1 MIQLQNISK
10 LFADR
15 VLFKDVTLTLQPGH
29 RYGLIG
35 PNGSGKSTLLKIM
48 SGQEESSAG
57 QFLIGADETLGFLKQ
72 DRFRSLEITALELTM
87 MGDPTTYAALQ
98 AYQAILDEGN
108 GDFDAQRFAELETT
122 LHSRDGYALEARA
135 GELLS
140 GLGLSTQDQRKPL
153 SQLSGGYRLRALLAQ
168 TLLEAPECLLL
179 DEPTNHL
186 DIYSIRWLEKFL
198 QGYRG
203 VVVVVSHDRRFLQN
217 TCTDILDIDYQTVTH
232 YPKPYHQAL
241 DMKVERREQWEKE
254 RERKEKEIAEKQAFV
269 DRFKAKATK
278 ARQAQSRVK
287 QLEKI
292 TVDDLPQSI
301 HRTPHFKIPIRVE
314 TGKDLLRVEG
324 ISKSFGDKAV
334 LKNVSFTA
342 RKGDR
347 IAIVGANGIGKSTL
361 LKILANKLGQDGG
374 AFEWGANVQ
383 VGYFPQDHAELL
395 SEPKASVLETVWA
408 HDSKLEEPHIRGI
421 LGGALFTADDVF
433 RMIEKLSGGEAARTI
448 LSILSIQQP
457 NVLIIDEP
465 TNHMDIET
473 SDALAEL
480 IKTYQGSVILVS
492 HDRTFLS
499 RVATRVIEV
508 RADSLLPY
516 EGTWDEFT
524 SSQADDRFDSNR
536 GPGAQNRTTKASP
549 KSQPNTSQ
557 KPKKRVNTFKVTKE
571 LETLVTE
578 IERDEARLAELQ
590 AQFCQPDFYK
600 TTNSND
606 IQSLEDEMKRLE
618 ERLPEMTDRWA
629 ELETL
634 LEEA

>member
-10 LFADR
+10 LYADR
-15 VLFKDVTLTLQPGH
+15 ILFKDVTLTLQPGH

-48 SGQEESSAG
+48 SGQEESSEG
-57 QFLIGADETLGFLKQ
+57 QFLIGADERLGFLKQ
-72 DRFRSLEITALELTM
+72 DRFRSLSVTALELTM
-87 MGDPTTYAALQ
+87 MGDPITYEALQ
-98 AYQAILDEGN
+98 AYQAVLDEEQGK
-108 GDFDAQRFAELETT
+108 FDATRFSELEAI
-122 LHSRDGYALEARA
+122 LHSRDGYALEAKA

-140 GLGLSTQDQRKPL
+140 GLGLSTGDQRKPL

-198 QGYRG
+198 QSYRG

-217 TCTDILDIDYQTVTH
+217 TCSDILDIDYQTITH
-232 YPKPYHQAL
+232 YPKGYTAAL
-241 DMKVERREQWEKE
+241 EMKVERRQQWERE

-292 TVDDLPQSI
+292 TVEDLPQSI
-301 HRTPHFKIPIRVE
+301 HRTPHFRIPIQIE

-324 ISKSFGDKAV
+324 VSKSFGDKTV
-334 LKNVSFTA
+334 LKDVSFTL

-347 IAIVGANGIGKSTL
+347 VAIVGANGIGKSTL
-361 LKILANKLGQDGG
+361 LKILAEKLQQDDGRYQ
-374 AFEWGANVQ
+374 WGANVQ

-395 SEPKASVLETVWA
+395 SDPSASVLEAVWA
-408 HDSKLEEPHIRGI
+408 HDPKLEEPHIRGI
-421 LGGALFTADDVF
+421 LGGALFTGDDVF
-433 RMIEKLSGGEAARTI
+433 RKIEKLSGGEAARTI
-448 LSILSIQQP
+448 LAILTVQEP

-473 SDALAEL
+473 SDALASL
-480 IKTYQGSVILVS
+480 LKDYPGSVILVS

-499 RVATRVIEV
+499 RVATKVIEV

-524 SSQADDRFDSNR
+524 SSQTDDRFDSTK
-536 GPGAQNRTTKASP
+536 GTQSKTATTNASP
-549 KSQPNTSQ
+549 KTAVPTEA
-557 KPKKRVNTFKVTKE
+557 PAKKRVNTFKVTKE
-571 LETLVTE
+571 LGTLVAE
-578 IERDEARLAELQ
+578 IERDEARLSELQ
-590 AQFCQPDFYK
+590 GIFCDSDFYR
-600 TTNSND
+600 TTD
-606 IQSLEDEMKRLE
+606 AQEIQKLEEEMKALE
-618 ERLPEMTDRWA
+618 ERLPVMTDRWA

-634 LEEA
+634 LEEG

>member
-15 VLFKDVTLTLQPGH
+15 VLFKNVTLTLQPGH

-48 SGQEESSAG
+48 SGQEESSEG
-57 QFLIGADETLGFLKQ
+57 QFLMGPDQTLGFLKQ
-72 DRFRSLEITALELTM
+72 DRFRSLDITALELTM
-87 MGDPTTYAALQ
+87 MGDPITYDALQ
-98 AYQAILDEGN
+98 AYQAVLDDQCE
-108 GDFDAQRFAELETT
+108 DFDSQKFAELEAT

-140 GLGLSTQDQRKPL
+140 GLGLSTLDQKKAL

-203 VVVVVSHDRRFLQN
+203 VVIVVSHDRRFLQN

-232 YPKPYHQAL
+232 YPKPYQQAL
-241 DMKVERREQWEKE
+241 EMKTERREQWEKE

-292 TVDDLPQSI
+292 TIDDLPQSI
-301 HRTPHFKIPIRVE
+301 HQTPHFKIPIQAE
-314 TGKDLLRVEG
+314 SGKDLLRVEG
-324 ISKSFGDKAV
+324 ISKSFGSKAV
-334 LKNVSFTA
+334 LKDVSFTI

-347 IAIVGANGIGKSTL
+347 VAIVGANGIGKSTL
-361 LKILANKLGQDGG
+361 LKILANKLQQDDGG
-374 AFEWGANVQ
+374 FEWGANVQ

-395 SEPKASVLETVWA
+395 SDRNASVLETVWA
-408 HDSKLEEPHIRGI
+408 HDPKLEESHIRGI
-421 LGGALFTADDVF
+421 LGGALFTSDDVF
-433 RMIEKLSGGEAARTI
+433 RKIEKLSGGEAARTI
-448 LSILSIQQP
+448 LAILSIQQP
-457 NVLIIDEP
+457 NVLVIDEP

-473 SDALAEL
+473 ADALTEL
-480 IKTYQGSVILVS
+480 LKSYQGSVVLVS

-508 RADSLLPY
+508 RADSLIPY

-536 GPGAQNRTTKASP
+536 RSNAPSKRNKDAQNTQP
-549 KSQPNTSQ
+549 KTQQSS
-557 KPKKRVNTFKVTKE
+557 KKRVNTFKVTKE
-571 LETLVTE
+571 LETLVSE
-578 IERDEARLAELQ
+578 IERDEARLSELQ
-590 AQFCQPDFYK
+590 ANFCEPDFYK
-600 TTNSND
+600 TTAPND
-606 IQSLEDEMKRLE
+606 IQNLEDEMKTLQ
-618 ERLPEMTDRWA
+618 ERLPAMTDRWA

-634 LEEA
+634 LEEG

>member
-10 LFADR
+10 EFADR

-35 PNGSGKSTLLKIM
+35 PNGCGKSTLLKIM
-48 SGQEESSAG
+48 SGQEESSTG
-57 QFLIGADETLGFLKQ
+57 SFLIGADETLGFLKQ
-72 DRFRSLEITALELTM
+72 DRFRSLDITALELTM
-87 MGDPTTYAALQ
+87 MGDPTTFEALQ
-98 AYQAILDEGN
+98 GYQAVMNQSE
-108 GDFDAQRFAELETT
+108 GDFNEERFAELEAI
-122 LHSRDGYALEARA
+122 LHARDGYSLEARA

-140 GLGLSTQDQRKPL
+140 GLGIATQDQTKAL

-203 VVVVVSHDRRFLQN
+203 VVIVVSHDRRFLQN
-217 TCTDILDIDYQTVTH
+217 TCTDILDIDYQTITH
-232 YPKPYHQAL
+232 YPKAYDQAHL
-241 DMKVERREQWEKE
+241 MKAERREQWEKE
-254 RERKEKEIAEKQAFV
+254 RERKEKEIADKQAFV

-292 TVDDLPQSI
+292 TVEDLPQSI
-301 HRTPHFKIPIRVE
+301 HRTPHFKIPIKCE

-324 ISKSFGDKAV
+324 LHKTFGPKTV
-334 LKNVSFTA
+334 LKDVSFNI

-347 IAIVGANGIGKSTL
+347 VAIVGANGIGKSTL
-361 LKILANKLGQDGG
+361 LKILAAKIQQDGG
-374 AFEWGANVQ
+374 SFEWGANVQ

-395 SEPKASVLETVWA
+395 HDPKASVLEAVWG
-408 HDSKLEEPHIRGI
+408 HDSTLEEPHVRGI
-421 LGGALFTADDVF
+421 LGGALFTADDVY
-433 RMIEKLSGGEAARTI
+433 RPIEKLSGGEAARTI
-448 LSILSIQQP
+448 LSILTVQEP
-457 NVLIIDEP
+457 NVLLIDEP
-465 TNHMDIET
+465 TNHMDVET
-473 SDALAEL
+473 ADALATL
-480 IKTYQGSVILVS
+480 LKNYKGSVILVS

-499 RVATRVIEV
+499 RVATKVIEV

-524 SSQADDRFDSNR
+524 SSQADDRFDSKGRATQPKALNKTATKTT
-536 GPGAQNRTTKASP
+536 AQSNE
-549 KSQPNTSQ
+549 
-557 KPKKRVNTFKVTKE
+557 KPAKRVNTFKVKKE
-571 LETLVTE
+571 LESLVE
-578 IERDEARLAELQ
+578 AIERDEARLAELQ
-590 AQFCQPDFYK
+590 TSFCDPDFYK
-600 TTNSND
+600 STD
-606 IQSLEDEMKRLE
+606 PKEIQGLEEEMKTLE
-618 ERLPEMTDRWA
+618 AKLPEMTERWE

-634 LEEA
+634 LEQA